1 MLQRGESWA
10 DRTAFWSYRTLERL
24 APILPE
30 RVGRPLFAASGR
42 AACRLLPRVRETVAA
57 NQARALG
64 LDRGDARVR
73 RSTRAAFELYARYW
87 FDSFRLRAL
96 SHAAIAARTE
106 VVDEAN
112 LGAALA
118 HGRGTIAVLLH
129 MGNWDVAGRLFVLK
143 GYRVVT
149 VAEDLRPARLSALM
163 LDHRR
168 ALGMEIL
175 PLGDTTRVVR
185 RLQRRLA
192 QGSIVALLADR
203 DLTGNGIEVEMFGA
217 RRRVPAGPAR
227 LALATGAPLMVCP
240 VYTTAAGWRIHVGAP
255 FTAEPSGDTQAD
267 ARALAQRMAAAFE
280 RVIAVEPSDWHLF
293 QPGWDESAARAAAP

>member
-1 MLQRGESWA
+1 MVQRGETWA
-10 DRTAFWSYRTLERL
+10 ERAAFWSYRALERV
-24 APILPE
+24 APVLPNGI
-30 RVGRPLFAASGR
+30 GRPLFAASGR
-42 AACRLLPRVRETVAA
+42 TACRLLPRVRETVAA

-73 RSTRAAFELYARYW
+73 QSTRTAFELYARYW
-87 FDSFRLRAL
+87 FDSFRLRAM
-96 SHAAIAARTE
+96 SPAAIAARTE
-106 VVDEAN
+106 VVDEPH
-112 LGAALA
+112 LDAALA

-143 GYRVVT
+143 GYRLVT

-163 LDHRR
+163 MEHRR
-168 ALGMEIL
+168 ALGLEIMS
-175 PLGDTTRVVR
+175 LGDTTRVVR

-192 QGSIVALLADR
+192 QGWIVALLADR

-227 LALATGAPLMVCP
+227 LSLATGAPLMVCP

-255 FTAEPSGDTQAD
+255 FASERSGDDAAD
-267 ARALAQRMAAAFE
+267 TRALSQRMAAAFE
-280 RVIAVEPSDWHLF
+280 RAIAVNPSDWHLF
-293 QPGWDESAARAAAP
+293 QPAWDESAVHAGAA

>member
-1 MLQRGESWA
+1 
-10 DRTAFWSYRTLERL
+10 
-24 APILPE
+24 
-30 RVGRPLFAASGR
+30 LFAASGR

-73 RSTRAAFELYARYW
+73 RSTRTAFELYARYW

-106 VVDEAN
+106 VVDEPH
-112 LGAALA
+112 LDAALA
-118 HGRGTIAVLLH
+118 RGRGTIAVLLH

-149 VAEDLRPARLSALM
+149 VAENLRPARLSELM
-163 LDHRR
+163 LAHRR
-168 ALGMEIL
+168 ALGMEVMT
-175 PLGDTTRVVR
+175 LGDTTRVVR

-192 QGSIVALLADR
+192 QGWIVALLADR

-217 RRRVPAGPAR
+217 RRRVPAGPAL

-255 FTAEPSGDTQAD
+255 FTMKRSGDHAAD
-267 ARALAQRMAAAFE
+267 ARALSQRMAGEFE
-280 RVIAVEPSDWHLF
+280 RAITINPSDWHLF
-293 QPGWDESAARAAAP
+293 QPAWDDGAGHEGAS